1 MTMLSLH
8 MVSSRSGLGLRAIGS
23 KIMDSCQRFNV
34 IPAKA
39 GVHGTLKSP
48 WWRKVTMAPRLRWDD
63 GCDATLAPM
72 GLRAAARNDIKVLL
86 VSLFLAFSFS
96 SAFAVDPAEQ
106 LKDTKLEARAREI
119 SAGLRCLV
127 CQNQS
132 IDDSDAPLARDLR
145 LIVRQQLQKGAS
157 NGQVVDYIV
166 DRYGEFVLLNPRLH
180 LNTLILWLTP
190 LLLIAGGVVLARRI
204 VRRQPEKASAPP
216 LSPEEQKELDKLLA
230 QPPAKS

>member
-1 MTMLSLH
+1 M
-8 MVSSRSGLGLRAIGS
+8 G
-23 KIMDSCQRFNV
+23 
-34 IPAKA
+34 
-39 GVHGTLKSP
+39 
-48 WWRKVTMAPRLRWDD
+48 PRLRGDD
-63 GCDATLAPM
+63 GCDAMLAPM
-72 GLRAAARNDIKVLL
+72 GLQAAARNDVRALL
-86 VSLFLAFSFS
+86 VSLFLAFSFAP
-96 SAFAVDPAEQ
+96 AFAVDPAEQ

-157 NGQVVDYIV
+157 NGQVVDYVV

-190 LLLIAGGVVLARRI
+190 LLLIAGGVVLAARI
-204 VRRQPEKASAPP
+204 VRRKPEKAGAPP